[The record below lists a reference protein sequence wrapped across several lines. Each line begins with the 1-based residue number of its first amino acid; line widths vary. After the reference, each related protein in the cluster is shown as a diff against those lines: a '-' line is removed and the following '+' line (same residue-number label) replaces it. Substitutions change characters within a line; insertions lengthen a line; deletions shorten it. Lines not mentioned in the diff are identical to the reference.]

1 MVSDFGNSTYLPP
14 NRTSFM
20 DVPLMKVKLV
30 KLNRKRK
37 KYLLFSELFDLVA
50 YSGPRTFANGKFE
63 EKIQVCGLVPKCLD
77 CIFHQKMS
85 GLSFEYLDMEGNF
98 QENASVMPL
107 GLDADLFPILNFN
120 YKKFKSQLDILQYCI

>member
-1 MVSDFGNSTYLPP
+1 MGKNL
-14 NRTSFM
+14 
-20 DVPLMKVKLV
+20 LMKVKLV

-77 CIFHQKMS
+77 CILHQKMS
-85 GLSFEYLDMEGNF
+85 ELSFEYLDMEGNF
-98 QENASVMPL
+98 QENALVMPL

-120 YKKFKSQLDILQYCI
+120 YKKFKSQLDILQYCT

>member
-1 MVSDFGNSTYLPP
+1 MQKNL
-14 NRTSFM
+14 
-20 DVPLMKVKLV
+20 LMKVKLV

-77 CIFHQKMS
+77 CILHQKMS
-85 GLSFEYLDMEGNF
+85 ELSFEYLDMEGNF
-98 QENASVMPL
+98 QENALVMPL